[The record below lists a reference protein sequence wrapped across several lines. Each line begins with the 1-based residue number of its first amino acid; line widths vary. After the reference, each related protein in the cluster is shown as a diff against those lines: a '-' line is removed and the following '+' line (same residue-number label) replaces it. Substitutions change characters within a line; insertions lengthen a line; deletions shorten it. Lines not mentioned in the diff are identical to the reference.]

1 MPDKCDKHVLKNG
14 MTILGERMDNV
25 ESVAFELRL
34 PGGESLMPQ
43 GCCGAGTVITDWIL
57 RGAGTRESKEL
68 IAALDGLGLHR
79 YSSVS
84 SSNISLSSALESSN
98 LGSALELYAD
108 IILRPHLNADQFELS
123 KQLAIADLLSLDDDP
138 RQKVMLNLYER
149 FYPHPFGRP
158 AMGKMDEL
166 ESLTADRVKDIIDKG
181 FNLSSAI
188 FSVAGKYDF
197 QAICTQ
203 LEKLFDTEHNAPQP
217 KPLPGQT
224 GDKYTHIQH
233 DGAQVHVGLMT
244 KTQTIASRDYYNI
257 MTAVS
262 ILSGGMSSRLF
273 TEVRE
278 KRGLCY
284 SVGARYNTLKDF
296 AGICCY
302 TGTTPDKAQQAY
314 DVIKEQFAMLANGVT
329 EDEVARA
336 KVGLKS
342 SLIMQ
347 SESTSA
353 RASGIASD
361 HYLLGRVR
369 SITEIKQSLESVD
382 KNTVDKFLAENL
394 FNDFTVLTIGPQ
406 PIEC

>member
-1 MPDKCDKHVLKNG
+1 

-34 PGGESLMPQ
+34 PSGESLMPQ

-79 YSSVS
+79 YGSVS
-84 SSNISLSSALESSN
+84 SSSISLSSALESSN
-98 LGSALELYAD
+98 LSSALELYAD
-108 IILRPHLNADQFELS
+108 IIRRPHLNADQFELS
-123 KQLAIADLLSLDDDP
+123 KQLAVADLLSLDDDP

-166 ESLTADRVKDIIDKG
+166 ESLTADQVKDIIDKG

-197 QAICTQ
+197 QAVCTQ
-203 LEKLFDTEHNAPQP
+203 LEKLFDTERNAPQP

-244 KTQTIASRDYYNI
+244 KAQTIASRDYYNI

-284 SVGARYNTLKDF
+284 AVGARYNTLKDF

-314 DVIKEQFAMLANGVT
+314 DVIKEQFALLANGVT
-329 EDEVARA
+329 EDEVVRA

-382 KNTVDKFLAENL
+382 KSTVDKFLAENL

-406 PIEC
+406 PIDC